1 MNSYLALGIAIVA
14 EVIATT
20 ALKSSDSFTRLAP
33 SIITVIGYGTALYF
47 LTVTMKSIPTGVTYA
62 IWSGL
67 GIVLI
72 SITSFVFHGQKI
84 DLAGMLGMTLI
95 IAGVVVLNL
104 FSKSSMH

>member
-1 MNSYLALGIAIVA
+1 MNSYLALGTAIVA

-20 ALKSSDSFTRLAP
+20 ALKSSDSFTRLVP
-33 SIITVIGYGTALYF
+33 SIITVAGYGTALYF
-47 LTVTMKSIPTGVTYA
+47 LTITMKTIPTGVTYA

-72 SITSFVFHGQKI
+72 SITSYFFHNQKI
-84 DLAGMLGMTLI
+84 DGMGVLGMALI

>member
-1 MNSYLALGIAIVA
+1 MNSYLALGTAIVA

-20 ALKSSDSFTRLAP
+20 ALKSSDSFSRLVP
-33 SIITVIGYGTALYF
+33 SIITVAGYGTALYF
-47 LTVTMKSIPTGVTYA
+47 LTVTMKTIPTGVTYA

-72 SITSFVFHGQKI
+72 SITSYFFHNQKI
-84 DLAGMLGMTLI
+84 DGMGVLGMALI